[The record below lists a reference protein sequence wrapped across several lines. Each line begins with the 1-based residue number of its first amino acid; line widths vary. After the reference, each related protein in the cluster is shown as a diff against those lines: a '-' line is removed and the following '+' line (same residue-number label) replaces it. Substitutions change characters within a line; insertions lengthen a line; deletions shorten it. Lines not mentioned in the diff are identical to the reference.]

1 MNCIMVIL
9 FLTLLTGCQN
19 TKVIEKTVVPYV
31 EFPEFPLADEM
42 KQTDEG
48 VLVPN
53 QWIVDLAEYQIR
65 IEETEKVYKRLY
77 ELYGEKE

>member
-1 MNCIMVIL
+1 MAIV
-9 FLTLLTGCQN
+9 FLMLLVSCPS

-31 EFPEFPLADEM
+31 EFPEFPLAEEM
-42 KQTDEG
+42 TQTEEG

-77 ELYGEKE
+77 ELYGDENCDQ